1 MRSEEGKKSAE
12 NSIRGSWMCWLF
24 WEVMDL
30 MADKMIRTLSLR
42 NAKRQATDYTIYIIT
57 MIISVAVL
65 YTINA
70 TVTSENLDI
79 FGGMSS
85 TFMALLYILDLI
97 VILIVG
103 WLVNYMM
110 RFMLEK
116 RSREFGMYFL
126 MGMESSQ
133 VSGMFLKENFFIG
146 AMSLVAGVFAGGILY
161 QLIQS
166 LIMHIFELDFSF
178 SITFSARALLLTI
191 TCYLIILLFAAF
203 RSRRKL
209 KKVEIHSLL
218 YLDQANEETILN
230 APWKNRF
237 LFLCSILCLL
247 TGVAVIYC
255 GFGLDRMDAMTAVL
269 IALISF
275 GLGIFTFYHCAGA
288 FFAWLLTHNKDWKY
302 KGQRMFLVRMLTSK
316 INTISTTLSVIA
328 ILFTLAIICMSEGV
342 LLKDVSEKNV
352 TDTISFDIQATAER
366 KKVIDQVEDA
376 IRDTQ
381 KVAGVWTYQLYETA
395 ETKLYRV
402 ITNRELNSG
411 RLYETDYVMKL
422 SDYNEL
428 RKMKGLET
436 QALEDDELLI
446 HCRNIVSEDFK
457 KHFIRQQETI
467 DLGAVTYRCKA
478 VYDEA
483 FSQYWFNGMTYLIVL
498 PDEAAC
504 LLEPEDHYKCV
515 SEINGRVNDDLK
527 NILADE
533 MGVRFSE
540 DLSFSAILSSELSVD
555 IQQYSMLEQ
564 RKGNVLFSFPIF
576 YIAFVLVIAAA
587 TVLSVQQ
594 LSDIAKYRRR
604 YCTMEQLGLDTD
616 KKEKTIFIQVLLFFM
631 MPAVLPAFISGYAII
646 GTGTIYA
653 TGMQAAWIMK
663 VYLLVLA
670 AFLVIHTIYFL
681 ASYLQ
686 FRKMIDE

>member
-1 MRSEEGKKSAE
+1 MY
-12 NSIRGSWMCWLF
+12 WLF

-42 NAKRQATDYTIYIIT
+42 NAKRQARDYMIYIIT
-57 MIISVAVL
+57 MIISVAIL

-85 TFMALLYILDLI
+85 TFMMLLYLLDAV
-97 VILIVG
+97 VILIVA

-110 RFMLEK
+110 RFMMEK

-126 MGMESSQ
+126 MGMETEQ
-133 VSGMFLKENFFIG
+133 VSGMFLRENFFIG
-146 AMSLVAGVFAGGILY
+146 AMSLAAGVFAGGILY

-166 LIMHIFELDFSF
+166 LIMHIFELDFRLSL
-178 SITFSARALLLTI
+178 TFSVRALLLTVV
-191 TCYLIILLFAAF
+191 CYLVILLFAAF

-209 KKVEIHSLL
+209 KKVEIRSLL
-218 YLDQANEETILN
+218 YAEQTNEETISK
-230 APWKNRF
+230 APRKNRI
-237 LFLCSILCLL
+237 LFLCSMVCLL
-247 TGVAVIYC
+247 MGAVVIYC
-255 GFGLDRMDAMTAVL
+255 GFELDMIDGMATVL

-275 GLGIFTFYHCAGA
+275 GFGIFTFYRSAGA
-288 FFAWLLTHNKDWKY
+288 FLGWMLTSHKEWKY
-302 KGQRMFLVRMLTSK
+302 KGQRMFLARMLTSK
-316 INTISTTLSVIA
+316 INTISTTMSVIA
-328 ILFTLAIICMSEGV
+328 ILFTLAIICMCEGV
-342 LLKDVSEKNV
+342 LLKDMGERNV
-352 TDTISFDIQATAER
+352 LDTISFDIQAESE
-366 KKVIDQVEDA
+366 KKEVIDQVEAA

-381 KVAGVWTYQLYETA
+381 KVAGIWSYQLYETT

-402 ITNRELNSG
+402 ITNRQLNSD
-411 RLYETDYVMKL
+411 RLYKKDYVMKL

-436 QALEDDELLI
+436 EDLEEDELI
-446 HCRNIVSEDFK
+446 IQCRNIVSDDFK
-457 KHFIRQQETI
+457 THFIRQQKPVE
-467 DLGAVTYRCKA
+467 LEARTYSCKA
-478 VYDEA
+478 VYDED

-504 LLEPEDHYKCV
+504 LLEPEDCFKCV
-515 SEINGRVNDDLK
+515 SEIDDRFSDDLK
-527 NILADE
+527 KILSDE
-533 MGVRFSE
+533 MGVVFSE
-540 DLSFSAILSSELSVD
+540 DLSFSSVLSTELSVD
-555 IQQYSMLEQ
+555 IQEYAVLDQ
-564 RKGNVLFSFPIF
+564 RKGNVMLSFPIF

-604 YCTMEQLGLDTD
+604 YATMEQLGLDTD
-616 KKEKTIFIQVLLFFM
+616 KKEKMVFIQVLLFFLL
-631 MPAVLPAFISGYAII
+631 PAVLPAFISGYAIV

-653 TGMQAAWIMK
+653 TGISTAWILK
-663 VYLLVLA
+663 VYLMVLA
-670 AFLVIHTIYFL
+670 AFLMIHTIYFL